1 MKTSKYVFAFLLFS
15 LSSALTLQAQDTIK
29 HRNVQVEREYRPV
42 IHDAGKINS
51 MPQVLEPNV
60 TKEPADYSDFNM
72 PLNADY
78 NIHILP
84 AAELITEKPED
95 SKKGYARLGF
105 GNYLNTLA
113 DFAYP
118 VINTTDMRLDF
129 SLNHL
134 ATFDSKM
141 EHTTTKAN
149 LAFDI
154 ILLNALDFYAG
165 LGGGHE
171 HFNYYGNYYDDAH
184 SAFNINSLDADYGH
198 SIYLEKNRQGI
209 NSTPQLFN
217 LNMLS
222 NDPSET
228 LWRFNALVGVRS
240 LPLSTNI
247 RYQAEL
253 QYKSFN
259 SHNGINEKQVITQA
273 GISIPNENDRLGLDF
288 ELNNLKYSSFTI
300 PEFNFWKSYSVL
312 TLNPYYGIERPEYN
326 VRLGFKTSL
335 SFVHGRPIDPSL
347 DVRAEW
353 KAVPNYFSI
362 YGGITGD
369 YEVNTLDKIYTE
381 NPYVYSDLRLNDTY
395 TPYDFFAGIKVKP
408 LYNLLLDFYVDSKR
422 IDNQYFFVN
431 KGYRLVN
438 SPIAM
443 PLASDSAIYS
453 NRFNVV
459 YSGASHV
466 KMGFRA
472 NYNFRNMVNVELKWA
487 YNTWNVDTEK
497 EAWNMPKQEVQLNTN
512 VRITDYLTVT
522 ANVYYEGNRFAK
534 LGNNA
539 VQMADKVDINLG
551 IAYSYYNWLTVFGKI
566 NNVINNQYQDYY
578 GYNVQGTNMMIGAA
592 VSF

>member
-1 MKTSKYVFAFLLFS
+1 MKTSKYLFAFLLF
-15 LSSALTLQAQDTIK
+15 LLVSAIPLQAQDNIK

-51 MPQVLEPNV
+51 MPQVLEPNIV
-60 TKEPADYSDFNM
+60 KAPADYSDFNM

-78 NIHILP
+78 NIHTLP
-84 AAELITEKPED
+84 AAELIPEKPEN
-95 SKKGYARLGF
+95 SKTGYARLGF
-105 GNYLNTLA
+105 GNYFNTLA

-118 VINTTDMRLDF
+118 VINTSDMRLDF

-141 EHTTTKAN
+141 EHTTTKTN
-149 LAFDI
+149 LSFDI
-154 ILLNALDFYAG
+154 LLFKAVDLYAAI
-165 LGGGHE
+165 GGGHE

-184 SAFNINSLDADYGH
+184 AVFNTNSLTSDSLYF
-198 SIYLEKNRQGI
+198 EKNRQGV
-209 NSTPQLFN
+209 N
-217 LNMLS
+217 LNPQKFSLKTLS
-222 NDPSET
+222 NAPKSET
-228 LWRFNALVGVRS
+228 LWRFNALAGVRS

-259 SHNGINEKQVITQA
+259 SQNGINEKQVITQA
-273 GISIPNENDRLGLDF
+273 GISTPKENDRLGLDF
-288 ELNNLKYSSFTI
+288 ELNNLKYSSSVI
-300 PEFNFWKSYSVL
+300 PEFNFWKSYSVI
-312 TLNPYYGIERPEYN
+312 TLNPYYGIERPGYN

-335 SFVHGRPIDPSL
+335 SFTHGRPIDPSL
-347 DVRAEW
+347 DVLAEW
-353 KAVPNYFSI
+353 KAVPKYFSI
-362 YGGITGD
+362 YGGITGN
-369 YEVNTLDKIYTE
+369 YEVNTLNKIYME
-381 NPYVYSDLRLNDTY
+381 NPYLYSDLRLNDTY

-431 KGYRLVN
+431 KGYRLIN
-438 SPIAM
+438 SPIAL
-443 PLASDSAIYS
+443 PLAADSAIYS

-472 NYNFRNMVNVELKWA
+472 NYNLRDMVNVELKWA
-487 YNTWNVDTEK
+487 YNLWNVDTEK
-497 EAWNMPKQEVQLNTN
+497 EAWNMPKQEVQLNTD
-512 VRITDYLTVT
+512 VRVTEYLTVT
-522 ANVYYEGNRFAK
+522 ANVFYEGNRFAK
-534 LGNNA
+534 LGNSA
-539 VQMADKVDINLG
+539 IPMADKVDINLG